1 MLRKEDER
9 SVKDGGKVGVDF
21 KINTRENQ
29 NFPVL

>member
-9 SVKDGGKVGVDF
+9 AAKDGGKVGVDF
-21 KINTRENQ
+21 KINTRENL